1 MLTKRE
7 TGRYFA
13 QFITQ
18 FACPLYIKKCSY
30 HLHVFYSHVTKAGK
44 RLFKNGNYLIAFV

>member
-1 MLTKRE
+1 MLTKWE

-18 FACPLYIKKCSY
+18 FACPLYIKKWSFL
-30 HLHVFYSHVTKAGK
+30 LHVIYSHVTKAGQ